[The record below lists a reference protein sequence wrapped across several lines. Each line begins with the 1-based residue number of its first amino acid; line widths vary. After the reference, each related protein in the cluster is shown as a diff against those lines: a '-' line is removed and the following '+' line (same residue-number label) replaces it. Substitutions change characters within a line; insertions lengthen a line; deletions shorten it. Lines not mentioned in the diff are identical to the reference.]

1 MNHLSFKYL
10 AALEITQNYSRDGL
24 LSSLFEIHALCLVFV
39 MYFFFYHDNAL
50 CLEQLWKVNVIEDGK
65 ENHCIIESWIMH
77 VYSILHKHTCSKL
90 EGWKRSNRLRKLDSQ
105 SCDELGNRINK
116 M

>member
-1 MNHLSFKYL
+1 MMNHLSFKYL

-50 CLEQLWKVNVIEDGK
+50 CLEQL
-65 ENHCIIESWIMH
+65 
-77 VYSILHKHTCSKL
+77 
-90 EGWKRSNRLRKLDSQ
+90 
-105 SCDELGNRINK
+105 
-116 M
+116 